1 MMSLPQRGTEGPAPR
16 GRGGSG
22 PSAGRGGTRHWS
34 PRCSVASSQRAGRTE
49 RCRLGHCLQISITQN
64 NPTRVYTGLT
74 NRLLFSNNGQT
85 SRLLLSNIYGQEK
98 KEEKYLIII
107 FFIYFT
113 YIYMTKQNRTWE
125 MSKICFLILTDD
137 HKLLALSQLGLAGL
151 RLPVIVAARI
161 ARAELCRHSSS
172 GLCFSPLTSSS
183 SIK

>member
-1 MMSLPQRGTEGPAPR
+1 MMSLPQRETEGPAPR
-16 GRGGSG
+16 GRGCSG
-22 PSAGRGGTRHWS
+22 LSAGRGGTRHWS

-107 FFIYFT
+107 F
-113 YIYMTKQNRTWE
+113 
-125 MSKICFLILTDD
+125 
-137 HKLLALSQLGLAGL
+137 
-151 RLPVIVAARI
+151 
-161 ARAELCRHSSS
+161 
-172 GLCFSPLTSSS
+172 
-183 SIK
+183 